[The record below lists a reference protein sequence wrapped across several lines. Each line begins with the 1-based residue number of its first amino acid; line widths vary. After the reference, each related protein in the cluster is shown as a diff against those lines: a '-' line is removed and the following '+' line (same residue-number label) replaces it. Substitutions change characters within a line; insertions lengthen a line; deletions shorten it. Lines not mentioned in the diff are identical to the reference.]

1 MPVTAYALQSLAHR
15 FPAAVETI
23 YTRGLYPY
31 VARALSFF
39 SKWVSFSLA
48 EILVFLGILV
58 AVALFTHRVITIFR
72 KKRSWKI
79 VLTHDTPRLLIG
91 LGVAFHLF
99 LFLWGFNYARV
110 SAYEN
115 FSISRQKGSADELE
129 KVCRELVEA
138 ANDNRKQCAVD
149 MDAERGSRLP
159 MTRAEMTRL
168 LDEAYRTIPEL
179 NYIASGTF
187 APAKPALLSEEM
199 SKARI
204 GGIFSP
210 ITNEP
215 NYNANQPDCEIP
227 FTVAHEMAHQRG
239 FAFEDEANFIAFL
252 VCTRANHPYLRYS
265 GYLMAARYCLS
276 DLAEDEKRLD
286 AVRKLVSPEQRQDW
300 RAISKFWARYQG
312 TISRVSQSVND
323 AYLKANHVE
332 SGTLSYSQVVDLI
345 VGWRRKQQPVVSSQ

>member
-1 MPVTAYALQSLAHR
+1 VVVPLTAYALQSLAHR
-15 FPAAVETI
+15 FPRAVENT

-31 VARALSFF
+31 VARTLSFF
-39 SKWVSFSLA
+39 SRWVTFSLA
-48 EILVFLGILV
+48 EILVFLGVLL
-58 AVALFTHRVITIFR
+58 AVGLLGYRAATLFR
-72 KKRSWKI
+72 KKKSWTVI
-79 VLTHDTPRLLIG
+79 FSHDAPRLCIA

-99 LFLWGFNYARV
+99 LLLWGFNYARV

-115 FSISRQKGSADELE
+115 FGISRQKGSADELE
-129 KVCRELVEA
+129 RVCRELVEA
-138 ANDNRKQCAVD
+138 ANDNRRQCTVEAD
-149 MDAERGSRLP
+149 DERGSRLP

-187 APAKPALLSEEM
+187 APAKPVLMSEQM

-204 GGIFSP
+204 GGVFSP
-210 ITNEP
+210 VTNEP

-276 DLAEDEKRLD
+276 DLAEDQNRLD

-312 TISRVSQSVND
+312 TISRVSQSVNN

-345 VGWRRKQQPVVSSQ
+345 VGWRRKK

>member
-1 MPVTAYALQSLAHR
+1 MPLTAYALQSLAHR
-15 FPAAVETI
+15 FPHAVENA
-23 YTRGLYPY
+23 YTRGLYPSI
-31 VARALSFF
+31 ARALSFF

-48 EILVFLGILV
+48 EILVFLGVLL
-58 AVALFTHRVITIFR
+58 AVALFAHRVITIFR
-72 KKRSWKI
+72 KKQSWKI
-79 VLTHDTPRLLIG
+79 VFTHDTPRLLIG

-129 KVCRELVEA
+129 RVCRELVEA
-138 ANDNRKQCAVD
+138 ANDNRRQCAVD

-187 APAKPALLSEEM
+187 APAKPVLLSEEM

-215 NYNANQPDCEIP
+215 NYNASQPDCEIP

-252 VCTRANHPYLRYS
+252 VCSRANHPYLRYS
-265 GYLMAARYCLS
+265 GYLMAARYCLN
-276 DLAEDEKRLD
+276 DLGEYPERLD
-286 AVRKLVSPEQRQDW
+286 AVRKLVSPEQREDW
-300 RAISKFWARYQG
+300 RAISKFWNKYRG

-345 VGWRRKQQPVVSSQ
+345 VGWRRKQ